1 MIFIKIH
8 SLPRLAENRRLQ
20 KGKNGRSEENNM
32 NPKTAKTFVWAAVS
46 SILLGMVVMSPA
58 GGLFLYSIAALCAVV
73 PTIFSTKGH
82 RIAGGVLLAVSL
94 ALLAVTYPKYDAE
107 MTSYRESVYKRSS
120 ERAKPAAPL
129 QQERRQGE
137 KR

>member
-1 MIFIKIH
+1 MNKNSFIGKIL
-8 SLPRLAENRRLQ
+8 SR
-20 KGKNGRSEENNM
+20 GSYNM
-32 NPKTAKTFVWAAVS
+32 NLKTAKTFVWAAVS

-58 GGLFLYSIAALCAVV
+58 GSLFLYSIAALCAVV
-73 PTIFSTKGH
+73 PAIFGTKGL

-107 MTSYRESVYKRSS
+107 MTRYIESVYKRSS
-120 ERAKPAAPL
+120 EGAKPAVPL

>member
-1 MIFIKIH
+1 
-8 SLPRLAENRRLQ
+8 
-20 KGKNGRSEENNM
+20 M

-73 PTIFSTKGH
+73 PALFSTKGH
-82 RIAGGVLLAVSL
+82 RIAGGALLAVSL

-120 ERAKPAAPL
+120 EGAKPAAPL